1 MSSWRPWLLL
11 VCAVLGACTGADES
25 LPTLAPMEAASPTVE
40 ATLTDAAPLEPTAT
54 ATLVRVRPTL
64 PPTFTPT
71 PSPTVEPS
79 PTLVFPSATPFVSA
93 ATPDPNCNQFTVNFE
108 ASTSQF
114 NIGEAPTIAW
124 NGIPGAELYRIII
137 RTENERVVTD
147 QIYIAETTYR
157 LPPNLFTPGVV
168 YGWEVYP
175 INARSDQMCFAVGSI
190 LIPVTPIPI
199 PGG

>member
-1 MSSWRPWLLL
+1 MSFPRLGLLL
-11 VCAVLGACTGADES
+11 VCAVLSACTGASDS
-25 LPTLAPMEAASPTVE
+25 LPTLVPVEVTSPAEEPTSTN
-40 ATLTDAAPLEPTAT
+40 ALLPEPTAT
-54 ATLVRVRPTL
+54 ATPVRVRPTL
-64 PPTFTPT
+64 PPPSLTP
-71 PSPTVEPS
+71 EPS

-114 NIGEAPTIAW
+114 NIGESPTISW
-124 NGIPGAELYRIII
+124 NGITGAELYRIII

-147 QIYIAETTYR
+147 QIYIAETTYQ

-175 INARSDQMCFAVGSI
+175 INARNDQMCFSIGSI